1 MAEEMFGTPI
11 GHSRADQDMAKLAMT
26 SAQVQH
32 LAIQDMMAPIA
43 AGAKEAQTR
52 YLNARAGEKE
62 TDTRIQAAVAAMAAG
77 EGGTGGKL
85 TLDDLPGM
93 YMKAGSPKDALRVF
107 GQVTAANQRIAS
119 TTAQEARAELIA
131 ARTHAT
137 MAKNLSMAMGGVDSP
152 ETLQAAL
159 QRHEQ
164 TYGESTGLLGEGGVL
179 APQAAQDWEGTRYK
193 INQMAL
199 DSGARATATYR
210 QKRLDQIDRDINS
223 KIKRRDF
230 LADFEAQEELAKRK
244 RAPLKDKAG
253 ATDIFDKNEGA
264 RLGADFV
271 NTQVVVADPAQG
283 RILGKQLA
291 ERARQFRSLNPAIT
305 PTEAMKQ
312 AFDKMQEDGSLT
324 GLRMKP
330 PGANESEKRPLPLT
344 DDMVDPRTGKG
355 IESKLKPGFWYTDG
369 QSKMMWGGP
378 GVGWKKEQTNS
389 KGAKGKIR
397 PAGAYVPPAV
407 DIEDTS
413 DESDT
418 EDDELVMED

>member
-11 GHSRADQDMAKLAMT
+11 GHSRADQDMARLAMT

-32 LAIQDMMAPIA
+32 LAIQDLMAPIA

-62 TDTRIQAAVAAMAAG
+62 ADTKVQAAVAAMAAG
-77 EGGTGGKL
+77 ASSTGEKL

-93 YMKAGSPKDALRVF
+93 YMKAGSPREALKTF

-119 TTAQEARAELIA
+119 AATQEARTELIA

-152 ETLQAAL
+152 ESLQAAL

-164 TYGESTGLLGEGGVL
+164 ATGETTGLLGEGGIL
-179 APQAAQDWEGTRYK
+179 APQAAQDWEGTRDK

-199 DSGARATATYR
+199 DSGARATAEYR
-210 QKRLDQIDRDINS
+210 TKRLAQIDKDVNS
-223 KIKRRDF
+223 RVKRRDF
-230 LADFEAQEELAKRK
+230 LEDFEKQEEMAKRK
-244 RAPLKDKAG
+244 RAPLKDKVG
-253 ATDIFDKNEGA
+253 AADIFDKNEGA
-264 RLGADFV
+264 KLGADFV
-271 NTQVVVADPAQG
+271 NTQLVVADPAQG

-291 ERARQFRSLNPAIT
+291 EQARQFRQLNPAIT

-312 AFDKMQEDGSLT
+312 AFDKMQESGTFT

-330 PGANESEKRPLPLT
+330 PGANESEKRPLALT
-344 DDMVDPRTGKG
+344 DDMIDPRTGRG

-369 QSKMMWGGP
+369 QTKMMWGGP

-397 PAGAYVPPAV
+397 PAGAYVPPAAN
-407 DIEDTS
+407 DTS

-418 EDDELVMED
+418 EDDELAMEE